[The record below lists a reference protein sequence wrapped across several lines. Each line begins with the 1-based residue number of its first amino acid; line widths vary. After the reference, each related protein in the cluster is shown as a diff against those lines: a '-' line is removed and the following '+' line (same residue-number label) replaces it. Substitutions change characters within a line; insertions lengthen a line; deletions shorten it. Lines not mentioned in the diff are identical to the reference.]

1 MNPLYSSEDDE
12 YVDDYE
18 EHIGK
23 SVKCKKYINNAAV
36 AKKAAGLKQPATT
49 QPVIKKSQVTMK
61 RTVSPKVN
69 VPTATTAP
77 NATTATATT
86 AVNVPM
92 EVDDWEDLLN

>member
-36 AKKAAGLKQPATT
+36 AKKAAGLKQPVTT
-49 QPVIKKSQVTMK
+49 QPAIKKPQVAIK

-69 VPTATTAP
+69 VPTAP
-77 NATTATATT
+77 T
-86 AVNVPM
+86 AVNVSNEVIASV

>member
-36 AKKAAGLKQPATT
+36 AKKAAGLKQPVTT
-49 QPVIKKSQVTMK
+49 QPVIKKPQVAMK

-69 VPTATTAP
+69 VPNTTTATTA
-77 NATTATATT
+77 TTAKT